1 MPTVTSSVERSVLS
15 IKYETVNGSKKY
27 LNINC
32 IKENSTN
39 DELYTAAQA
48 IISLLTLTVDSIIVN
63 NRNVITSD

>member
-15 IKYETVNGSKKY
+15 IKYETASGSKKY

-32 IKENSTN
+32 IRENSTN